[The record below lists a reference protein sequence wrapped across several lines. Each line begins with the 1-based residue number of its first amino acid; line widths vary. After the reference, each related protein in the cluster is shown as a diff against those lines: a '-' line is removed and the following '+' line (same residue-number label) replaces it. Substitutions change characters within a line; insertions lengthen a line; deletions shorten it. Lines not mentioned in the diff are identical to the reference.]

1 MIVANPIMLVKD
13 GNILHEALLKA
24 RISRDEFES
33 YLRLSGTDDISDIK
47 TSYLEINGQV
57 SFIKKKQLGGGK
69 KTETTT
75 RIKLIVK

>member
-1 MIVANPIMLVKD
+1 
-13 GNILHEALLKA
+13 
-24 RISRDEFES
+24 
-33 YLRLSGTDDISDIK
+33 LRLSGTDDISDIK